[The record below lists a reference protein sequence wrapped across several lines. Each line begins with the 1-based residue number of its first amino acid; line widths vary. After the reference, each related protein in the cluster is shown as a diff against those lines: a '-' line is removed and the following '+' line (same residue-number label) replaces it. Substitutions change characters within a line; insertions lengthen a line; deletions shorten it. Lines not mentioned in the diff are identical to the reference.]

1 MSVGKRVL
9 SVSGWVLLAILLAV
23 TCLYIIPK
31 SGTHDLRGYIREIT
45 EENGC
50 TVISLTSVFSTDEQ
64 PDTYL
69 LRVENAHA
77 IRSTEGGSLSV
88 DGLTVGQMVDVN
100 VREKRRRT
108 AATPCVSC
116 WSIPAPKHLA
126 AAPSGLTDRTLPI
139 PPAAAFHVCRRPLR
153 ARYRRKG
160 GGQLW
165 KRTGFGSALPRPDGW
180 RII

>member
-9 SVSGWVLLAILLAV
+9 SVSGWVLLAILLVV

-69 LRVENAHA
+69 LRVDNARA
-77 IRSTEGGSLSV
+77 IRSTEGGSLSA

-100 VREKRRRT
+100 VRGKKAADGSYTVRELLVYPGTEAFGRR
-108 AATPCVSC
+108 A
-116 WSIPAPKHLA
+116 L
-126 AAPSGLTDRTLPI
+126 GLD
-139 PPAAAFHVCRRPLR
+139 
-153 ARYRRKG
+153 
-160 GGQLW
+160 
-165 KRTGFGSALPRPDGW
+165 
-180 RII
+180 

>member
-31 SGTHDLRGYIREIT
+31 SGTHDLRGYSREIT

-100 VREKRRRT
+100 VREKKAADGSYTVRELLVYPGTEAFGRR
-108 AATPCVSC
+108 A
-116 WSIPAPKHLA
+116 L
-126 AAPSGLTDRTLPI
+126 GLD
-139 PPAAAFHVCRRPLR
+139 
-153 ARYRRKG
+153 
-160 GGQLW
+160 
-165 KRTGFGSALPRPDGW
+165 
-180 RII
+180 

>member
-69 LRVENAHA
+69 LRVDNARA
-77 IRSTEGGSLSV
+77 IRSTEGGSLSA
-88 DGLTVGQMVDVN
+88 DGLIVGQMVDVN
-100 VREKRRRT
+100 VRGKKAADGSYTVRELLVYPGTEAIGRR
-108 AATPCVSC
+108 A
-116 WSIPAPKHLA
+116 L
-126 AAPSGLTDRTLPI
+126 GLD
-139 PPAAAFHVCRRPLR
+139 
-153 ARYRRKG
+153 
-160 GGQLW
+160 
-165 KRTGFGSALPRPDGW
+165 
-180 RII
+180 

>member
-9 SVSGWVLLAILLAV
+9 SVSGWVLLVILLAV

-77 IRSTEGGSLSV
+77 IRSTEGGSLSA

-100 VREKRRRT
+100 VRGKKAADGSYTVRELLVYPGTEAIGRR
-108 AATPCVSC
+108 A
-116 WSIPAPKHLA
+116 L
-126 AAPSGLTDRTLPI
+126 GLD
-139 PPAAAFHVCRRPLR
+139 
-153 ARYRRKG
+153 
-160 GGQLW
+160 
-165 KRTGFGSALPRPDGW
+165 
-180 RII
+180 